1 MNRNDFRRGLAVACS
16 IFLLAGQQSALA
28 QDSPEPQQFKLVV
41 LRGENAQNNMKKGRA
56 TRPVVEVRDR
66 NNKPVAGALVVFT
79 LPSSG
84 PSGTFLGG
92 GQVASVTT
100 NAQGQASASFTAN
113 SVPGKVN
120 LNVSST
126 VNGQSLTTQIAT
138 FNVLAA
144 GAITG
149 TTLAVII
156 GLVAA
161 GGAGAAVAL
170 TREGGGGGSTAPN
183 GIRIGPGTGT
193 VTPPR

>member
-1 MNRNDFRRGLAVACS
+1 MIWTEFRRGLAMVCS
-16 IFLLAGQQSALA
+16 LLVVFGPQRVLA
-28 QDSPEPQQFKLVV
+28 QDPAAGPQFKLVV
-41 LRGENAQNNMKKGRA
+41 LRGENAQNNIKKGRA

-84 PSGTFLGG
+84 PSGSFLGG

-113 SVPGKVN
+113 AVPGKVN
-120 LNVSST
+120 LNVSTT

-149 TTLAVII
+149 TTLAVILGI
-156 GLVAA
+156 VAA

-170 TREGGGGGSTAPN
+170 TRDGGGGSPAPS

>member
-1 MNRNDFRRGLAVACS
+1 MHRNDFRRGLAAACS
-16 IFLLAGQQSALA
+16 ILLLVGQQTALA
-28 QDSPEPQQFKLVV
+28 QDAPEQQFKLVV

-66 NNKPVAGALVVFT
+66 NNNPVAGALVVFT

-113 SVPGKVN
+113 SVPGRVN
-120 LNVSST
+120 LNVSTSI
-126 VNGQSLTTQIAT
+126 NGQSVTTQIAT
-138 FNVLAA
+138 YNVLAA

-149 TTLAVII
+149 TTLAVIL

-161 GGAGAAVAL
+161 GGVGAAVAL
-170 TREGGGGGSTAPN
+170 TRDGGGGSTAPS
-183 GIRIGPGTGT
+183 GIRIGPGTGS

>member
-1 MNRNDFRRGLAVACS
+1 MNLVDFRRGIAAVCS
-16 IFLLAGQQSALA
+16 VLVLCTQQQALG
-28 QDSPEPQQFKLVV
+28 QDSPEPQYKLVV
-41 LRGENAQNNMKKGRA
+41 LRGENAQNNIKKGRA

-84 PSGTFLGG
+84 PSGTFIGG

-100 NAQGQASASFTAN
+100 NASGQASASFTAN
-113 SVPGKVN
+113 SVPGRVN
-120 LNVSST
+120 LNIST
-126 VNGQSLTTQIAT
+126 SVNGQSVATQIAT

-144 GAITG
+144 GAIAG
-149 TTLAVII
+149 STLAVIL

-161 GGAGAAVAL
+161 GGVGAAVAL
-170 TREGGGGGSTAPN
+170 TRDGGGGSNAPA
-183 GIRIGPGTGT
+183 GIRIGPGTGS